1 MMKHF
6 THFAK
11 AHLSS
16 ADFQNIYE
24 TGLKNLL
31 TNNTEPAVKKYI
43 RKKKE
48 QAEAEKEG

>member
-1 MMKHF
+1 MKHF
-6 THFAK
+6 VCFA
-11 AHLSS
+11 AHT
-16 ADFQNIYE
+16 ANFQNIYE

-48 QAEAEKEG
+48 QAESEKES

>member
-1 MMKHF
+1 MKHF
-6 THFAK
+6 VCFA
-11 AHLSS
+11 APTSN
-16 ADFQNIYE
+16 FQNIYE

-48 QAEAEKEG
+48 QAEATSSDEKEG